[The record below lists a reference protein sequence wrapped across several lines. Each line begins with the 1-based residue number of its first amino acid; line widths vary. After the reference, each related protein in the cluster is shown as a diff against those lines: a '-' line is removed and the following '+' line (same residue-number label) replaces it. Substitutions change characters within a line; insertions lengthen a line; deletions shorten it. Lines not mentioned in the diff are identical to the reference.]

1 MPEQPLPATRPAAPP
16 RSSCPPRRSSSPG
29 PPFGWSGR
37 SNSLDGT
44 DPRCCYR
51 VRPDTSSSTTSIRAT
66 SSTARN
72 GAREP
77 GRRIPAYTPTGRTTT
92 VAASAATPTHDG
104 RPGGPNASV
113 AVAASRSPAAARRLP
128 VAPRRCGRPWTPVRA
143 SSVRSGKVLAKCA
156 PAPSNPPAATIHSGG
171 RGVPGRPSTTKAG
184 SAAKEKAYGSTDST
198 VDFNRQLYS
207 SAEAR
212 PAVATSAAAGPD
224 KAASAGVA
232 AAASTAATATVRRET
247 SRAGLVPPAEREGA
261 VLVDLGCGAGLMAP
275 YLQGKGYRHVGVD
288 LVVSALEQ
296 AASHGVVAV
305 RGDVT
310 RLPLADGCADVVCAG
325 EILEHVTD
333 LRSTVAE
340 MCRILR
346 PGGLLV
352 LDTLA
357 DTALC
362 RFVAVTLAERFEQ
375 AARGIHD
382 PDLFVDPGLLTD
394 ECAQHGV
401 ALEVRGVRPAA
412 GGMLRWMLRRRG
424 RVRIVPTRSTAV
436 LFQGRGIKEVVP

>member
-1 MPEQPLPATRPAAPP
+1 MRTPTRARNDVRLYDELA
-16 RSSCPPRRSSSPG
+16 G
-29 PPFGWSGR
+29 EWW
-37 SNSLDGT
+37 
-44 DPRCCYR
+44 
-51 VRPDTSSSTTSIRAT
+51 RPD
-66 SSTARN
+66 
-72 GAREP
+72 
-77 GRRIPAYTPTGRTTT
+77 
-92 VAASAATPTHDG
+92 
-104 RPGGPNASV
+104 
-113 AVAASRSPAAARRLP
+113 
-128 VAPRRCGRPWTPVRA
+128 
-143 SSVRSGKVLAKCA
+143 
-156 PAPSNPPAATIHSGG
+156 
-171 RGVPGRPSTTKAG
+171 GVFAM
-184 SAAKEKAYGSTDST
+184 
-198 VDFNRQLYS
+198 LHWL
-207 SAEAR
+207 AEA
-212 PAVATSAAAGPD
+212 
-224 KAASAGVA
+224 
-232 AAASTAATATVRRET
+232 
-247 SRAGLVPPAEREGA
+247 RAGLVPPAEREGA